1 VAVSVVDR
9 FGLIGRNPVYRH
21 LWAARVVS
29 FLGDTMAQVALVLAA
44 YQVVGT
50 GGAVGLL
57 LLAQALP
64 RLLGPLTGT
73 LADRVDQ
80 RRLLLA
86 CDVAQALLFG
96 LIALALPPFPLLVGL
111 VALASVLA
119 TVSQPAGR
127 GALPALVDADD
138 LTAAN
143 ALLGAGV
150 QASFSLGPALGG
162 LIVAA
167 LGVRGALAAD
177 ALTFVL
183 SAGLLTRLPALPP
196 APGTPGDAPAPGVLR
211 ETGLGLAFVARH
223 RTARAVALG
232 LFLTVAFAAL
242 DNVALVFLARRSLHA
257 TARDYG
263 LLASAYGVGMV
274 LASLLILRRSNRST
288 PAALFL
294 LGVALQGIGTALTGL
309 APALAA
315 AIVTQ
320 GMAGVGNS
328 LENLGT
334 TTLIQRTVPR
344 PLLGRAFGIVFSAA
358 SIAEAVAYAA
368 GGVLLGLISP
378 RAVFVLAGVGVLAAL
393 VIVWLLLPRASS
405 DVAEAISGHG

>member
-1 VAVSVVDR
+1 MSAVDR
-9 FGLIGRNPVYRH
+9 LGLIGRNPVYRH

-29 FLGDTMAQVALVLAA
+29 FVGDTMAQVALVLTA

-86 CDVAQALLFG
+86 CDAAQALLFG

-167 LGVRGALAAD
+167 LGVRGALATD

-274 LASLLILRRSNRST
+274 LASLLILRRSNRIA

-294 LGVALQGIGTALTGL
+294 LGVALQGMGTALTGL
-309 APALAA
+309 APVLAE
-315 AIVTQ
+315 AIVAQ

-344 PLLGRAFGIVFSAA
+344 PLLGRAFGIAFSAA

-378 RAVFVLAGVGVLAAL
+378 RAVFVLAGIGVLAAL
-393 VIVWLLLPRASS
+393 VFVWLLLPRAGS

>member
-1 VAVSVVDR
+1 VSVVDR

-167 LGVRGALAAD
+167 LGARGALAAD

-196 APGTPGDAPAPGVLR
+196 VPGTPGDVPAPGVLR

-223 RTARAVALG
+223 RTARAVAVG

-393 VIVWLLLPRASS
+393 VIVWLLLPRAGS

>member
-1 VAVSVVDR
+1 VSAVDR
-9 FGLIGRNPVYRH
+9 LGLIGRNPVYRH

-29 FLGDTMAQVALVLAA
+29 FVGDTMAQVALVLTA

-73 LADRVDQ
+73 LADHVDQ

-167 LGVRGALAAD
+167 LGVRGALATD

-274 LASLLILRRSNRST
+274 LASLLILRRSNRIA

-294 LGVALQGIGTALTGL
+294 LGVALQGMGTALTGL
-309 APALAA
+309 APVLAE
-315 AIVTQ
+315 AIVAQ

-344 PLLGRAFGIVFSAA
+344 PLLGRAFGIAFSAA

-378 RAVFVLAGVGVLAAL
+378 RAVFVLAGIGVLAAL
-393 VIVWLLLPRASS
+393 VFVWLLLPRAGS

>member
-1 VAVSVVDR
+1 VSAVDR
-9 FGLIGRNPVYRH
+9 LGLIGRNPVYRH

-29 FLGDTMAQVALVLAA
+29 FVGDTMAQVALVLTA

-86 CDVAQALLFG
+86 CDAAQALLFG

-167 LGVRGALAAD
+167 LGVRGALATD

-274 LASLLILRRSNRST
+274 LASLLILRRSNRIA

-294 LGVALQGIGTALTGL
+294 LGVALQGMGTALTGL
-309 APALAA
+309 APVLAE
-315 AIVTQ
+315 AIVAQ

-344 PLLGRAFGIVFSAA
+344 PLLGRAFGIAFSAA

-378 RAVFVLAGVGVLAAL
+378 RAVFVLAGIGVLAAL
-393 VIVWLLLPRASS
+393 VFVWLLLPRAGS